1 MGSKSSTTKPESKT
15 GGMKTST
22 SAPSS
27 LPSTKTSGKSSLF
40 DDEEDDDL
48 FALPKESKYLQL

>member
-1 MGSKSSTTKPESKT
+1 MASKSSITKPDSKT

-22 SAPSS
+22 SAPSR
-27 LPSTKTSGKSSLF
+27 LPSTKTSLKSSLF
-40 DDEEDDDL
+40 DDEDDDDL